1 VALTIKIKAKALIIM
16 GSHMFKKLRA
26 FLLSLILIS
35 SFNQVFAADIPI
47 IVISPGK
54 SAQSLSTVG
63 STVEVIT
70 GDQINNSSKFS
81 LPNVI
86 DDNSL
91 STNMFQAGGHG
102 ANTGIQLRGL
112 EKKYSTVY
120 IDGVKM
126 LDPSSSDGSFYLEN
140 VMKNGIDRVEILK
153 GTQSSLYGSNA
164 IGGTINIFTKKGRE
178 GKHSDYSVETAS
190 KGTGNLTYSIDG
202 ADDKLNYFIGVNKF
216 YTDGIS
222 AMNDNDEEDQYKNEN
237 VVGNVGYKINDEL
250 KIENSFRLSNSFFE
264 YDEVASA
271 TNDKDTGTKNLE
283 GSVAVKLIHEKNK
296 FKNTFSYNKLHI
308 ERHTQSNTSAGKK
321 ANYFGYRDAFNFLGE
336 YNFNLDNRIVY
347 GIDSEFDAA
356 RYYKGSLGFGSANKK
371 HDEGVISQYFDVQF
385 RPLDKLYSTFGL
397 RSDDHD
403 TAGRKSSG
411 RFTTAYLLDG
421 NSKIRSSLGTGLR
434 FPSLYAYGFGDTDI
448 TDEGGTFDGLKAER
462 GLSFDLGY
470 DTFLTNLDLGLNITY
485 FKLEQKNSLFSNAR
499 TGWVTRNG
507 TGRNTSEGVEVGG
520 NWKPIDSKFGLNFGY
535 TFTDT
540 YDANTCDPDELA
552 AFTDKE
558 CRGSGKLAKA
568 KVRVPRHA
576 FQSQINYF
584 PNLNLQSSL
593 RTKFTGQTRDF
604 GNTNNGFTDVI
615 LDHHLVFDLAN
626 SYKLP
631 NGYKL
636 HFNIN
641 NLFDEAYEQAYQYSS
656 MGRNLNIG
664 IRRAF

>member
-1 VALTIKIKAKALIIM
+1 MLKKIRVL
-16 GSHMFKKLRA
+16 
-26 FLLSLILIS
+26 LLSIILIS
-35 SFNQVFAADIPI
+35 PFNQVFAEDIPI

-54 SAQSLSTVG
+54 STQSLNTVG

-70 GDQINNSSKFS
+70 GDQINNSSDFS
-81 LPNVI
+81 LANII

-91 STNMFQAGGHG
+91 STNMFQMGGHG
-102 ANTGIQLRGL
+102 GNIGIQLRGL
-112 EKKYSTVY
+112 EKRYATVY
-120 IDGVKM
+120 IDGVKLM
-126 LDPSSSDGSFYLEN
+126 DPSSSDGSFYLEN

-202 ADDKLNYFIGVNKF
+202 ADDKFNYFLGVNKF

-222 AMNDNDEEDQYKNEN
+222 TMNDNDEEDQYKNEN
-237 VVGNVGYKINDEL
+237 VVGNIGYKISDEL

-283 GSVAVKLIHEKNK
+283 GTVAVKLIHEKNK

-308 ERHTQSNTSAGKK
+308 ERHTQSNTSAGKLS
-321 ANYFGYRDAFNFLGE
+321 NYFGYRDAFNFLGE

-356 RYYKGSLGFGSANKK
+356 RYYKGSLGWGSSNKE
-371 HDEGVISQYFDVQF
+371 HDEGIISQYFDVQF
-385 RPLDKLYSTFGL
+385 RPFENLYSTFGL

-403 TAGRKSSG
+403 TAGRYSSG
-411 RFTTAYLLDG
+411 RVTAAYLLDG

-434 FPSLYAYGFGDTDI
+434 FPSLYAYGFGGTDI
-448 TDEGGTFDGLKAER
+448 TDEGGTFEGLKAER
-462 GLSFDLGY
+462 GVSFDLGY
-470 DTFLTNLDLGLNITY
+470 DTFLPNLDLGLNITY
-485 FKLEQKNSLFSNAR
+485 FNMEQKNSLFSNAR

-507 TGRNTSEGVEVGG
+507 TGRNTSEGVEFGG
-520 NWKPIDSKFGLNFGY
+520 NWKPIDSKFGINFGY
-535 TFTDT
+535 TFTDS

-552 AFTDKE
+552 ASVDKE

-568 KVRVPRHA
+568 KVRVPRHS

-584 PNLNLQSSL
+584 PNPNLQSSI
-593 RTKFTGQTRDF
+593 RTKFNGETRDF
-604 GNTNNGFTDVI
+604 GNSNDGWTDQI
-615 LDHHLVFDLAN
+615 LDHYLVFDLVN

-631 NGYKL
+631 NDYKL
-636 HFNIN
+636 NFSIN
-641 NLFDEAYEQAYQYSS
+641 NIFDECLSIVYPTESLPDIIKFIFS
-656 MGRNLNIG
+656 ESNT
-664 IRRAF
+664 